1 MPTIILPIE
10 LHSSKNGQQ
19 IIYNKRLE
27 RLMVIKKAVAR
38 QQDNQLKIL
47 LMANKRI
54 WEKMIEGKKYP
65 LKVGF
70 YVWRKTKRRFDWG
83 NIVQG
88 LQDSMVKNGYLP
100 DDSAFYL
107 TPFFLGFDVD
117 PNNPRVE
124 ICVL

>member
-1 MPTIILPIE
+1 MQITLNLE

-19 IIYNKRLE
+19 IIYNKKLE
-27 RLMVIKKAVAR
+27 RMMVIKKAIAR

-54 WEKMIEGKKYP
+54 WDKMIEDKSFP

-70 YVWRKTKRRFDWG
+70 YVYRKTRRRFDWV

-88 LQDSMVKNGYLP
+88 LQDAMVKNGYLP
-100 DDSAFYL
+100 DDSAMYL
-107 TPFFLGFDVD
+107 TPIFLGFDVD
-117 PNNPRVE
+117 SNNPRVE
-124 ICVL
+124 ISVL